1 MPLAGRSS
9 GHQKL
14 SQLCPRDARPRP
26 AGHGSRIDAQ
36 VDQVDRLFARVQQQF
51 RLACMRG
58 AGRVVLNKD
67 VGRAA
72 QVGVLDLERHLMRGQ
87 VDLAAPLNH
96 LEFHHD
102 EQPMRERQQA
112 VGDAQVNP

>member
-1 MPLAGRSS
+1 
-9 GHQKL
+9 
-14 SQLCPRDARPRP
+14 
-26 AGHGSRIDAQ
+26 
-36 VDQVDRLFARVQQQF
+36 
-51 RLACMRG
+51 MRG

-96 LEFHHD
+96 LEFYHD

-112 VGDAQVNP
+112 VGDAKVNP